1 MSRDFLNRLDL
12 TNSLNMNV
20 STDIVSAGWYQ
31 NKNFWS
37 VNIGVRNDI
46 GATIPKSVFEFMNS
60 MNNLQGS
67 DLMDMYEQFGGQRF
81 EVNSYAEVGVGFAR
95 DINSRLTVGAKV
107 KALLGIGN
115 IKLGVSNISVSS
127 NLTGIGIDEYGVPYI
142 SDPSQVGGSASI
154 QAMAT
159 LESSSR
165 LLELQQIDEGYIDEF
180 DFGNFGFA
188 GYGASIDLGISYRLL
203 DNLTVS
209 ASVLDLGFII
219 WGKGNTHIA
228 MANANRSY
236 DAGSVYEFTEIIS
249 SGEVL
254 NFDMLEMEVNPSA
267 SESRTT
273 ALMSTIVVGAEY
285 ELLDNW
291 LAVGALYT
299 GRFTR
304 PKALNELTFSVNVRP
319 KSYFNAAISYSVL
332 QGGGKTFGAAIKL
345 GPLFVGTDYMFLG
358 KNTDNFNAYLGLS
371 LPLGKQK
378 VL

>member
-1 MSRDFLNRLDL
+1 
-12 TNSLNMNV
+12 MNV